1 MEQRA
6 QVPAAAA
13 AAPSEPLPAGRPAA
27 SGILAPADP
36 GSATDPAIPA
46 AAALAPIPAQP
57 RGSGTEPASG
67 KARLYGALA
76 RPFTLLP
83 PLLGIVS
90 GSVCAF
96 GSAHN
101 PDPARRLTLAVVATV
116 ALGSLCA
123 SLMNAASNAVNQI
136 YDLEIDRLN
145 KPNRPLVTGAL
156 SLREAWR
163 FSWLLYALALIP
175 TWLVVPHPY
184 DSLGAKLAAPL
195 RVHETFFIY
204 LAGLLFTF
212 VYSAPGLGRTKIRGM
227 AANFTIAVPR
237 GVLLKVAGWAMVARI
252 GHVEPWYL
260 GAVIGL
266 FLIGASSTKDFADIA
281 GDRAGGCKTLPILHG
296 VRKAAWIISPFFVL
310 PWLLLPLGA
319 RLRDPQDPAHAI
331 LTGNAALLTFLG
343 IVLTVW
349 GAYTVYLLVRDPASL
364 AETENHPSWRHMYLM
379 MMAAQVGL
387 ALAYVF

>member
-1 MEQRA
+1 MKQP
-6 QVPAAAA
+6 VPASAVGTATLPPAATAVPVVTAAPAPAAPPPAPPPLA
-13 AAPSEPLPAGRPAA
+13 AAPRETKP
-27 SGILAPADP
+27 
-36 GSATDPAIPA
+36 
-46 AAALAPIPAQP
+46 
-57 RGSGTEPASG
+57 
-67 KARLYGALA
+67 RLYAALA

-90 GSVCAF
+90 GAVCAF

-156 SLREAWR
+156 TRGEAWR
-163 FSWLLYALALIP
+163 FSWLLYALALVP

-184 DSLGAKLAAPL
+184 DTLGAKLAAPL
-195 RVHETFFIY
+195 AFHQTFFIY

-212 VYSAPGLGRTKIRGM
+212 VYSAPGMGRTKVRGM
-227 AANFTIAVPR
+227 AANLTIALPR
-237 GVLLKVAGWAMVARI
+237 GVLLKVAGWAMVASI
-252 GHVEPWYL
+252 GYAEPWYL
-260 GAVIGL
+260 GAIIGL
-266 FLIGASSTKDFADIA
+266 FLVGASSTKDFADIA
-281 GDRAGGCKTLPILHG
+281 GDRAGGCRTLPIVHG
-296 VRKAAWIISPFFVL
+296 VRRAAWIISPFFVL

-319 RLRDPQDPAHAI
+319 RLRDPRDPAHPV
-331 LTGNAALLTFLG
+331 LTGNPTLLTLLG
-343 IVLTVW
+343 VLLTAW

-379 MMAAQVGL
+379 MMAAQIGFAV
-387 ALAYVF
+387 AYVF